1 MVVKSVTADLEEIR
15 EAMRKAKADERPNR
29 ITSLRQAVSMLLP
42 EIEDLRKAKWSD
54 AEIAEWMG
62 KRGLNI
68 SAGTLAQ
75 YVRESRKL
83 PAERHPERSGV
94 RSAGMTRER
103 AAAPARRDAEA
114 KSERKADA
122 ASVHGTE
129 AIPDATTGVPPNTA
143 PNVAP
148 NVKADA
154 GNNVTPN
161 AKAASTTRR
170 RVNDDA

>member
-15 EAMRKAKADERPNR
+15 EAMRKAKSDERPKR
-29 ITSLRQAVSMLLP
+29 ITSLRQAVSVLLP

-54 AEIAEWMG
+54 AEISEWMG

-83 PAERHPERSGV
+83 PAERLGV
-94 RSAGMTRER
+94 RSAGVTREKT
-103 AAAPARRDAEA
+103 AAPTKRDTETR
-114 KSERKADA
+114 SERKSDA
-122 ASVHGTE
+122 APVHGPE
-129 AIPDATTGVPPNTA
+129 ASPDAQAGVPPNAA
-143 PNVAP
+143 PDVAP
-148 NVKADA
+148 NAKADA
-154 GNNVTPN
+154 GRSVTPN
-161 AKAASTTRR
+161 AKAAATTKR